1 MHVYH
6 YAAYEITALRRLM
19 GRYGTR
25 EAELDDLL
33 RRGVFVD
40 LLKVVR
46 NGIRASRPGYGLK
59 EMETFLDFERRAE
72 IQEGG
77 ASIIAFE
84 QWMQTHDDALLRQI
98 DEYNREDCI
107 ATKLLRDWLLELRA
121 EAIARVRAAAAAG
134 AEGAAGDPAAQGRA
148 RRAPRRAARRGGGAR
163 GAAARLLRPRAQARL
178 VGLLRPARE
187 VRGRARRRRGVDRPA
202 RAHRRAGA
210 ASRARTRTRS
220 RSRRR
225 STSSALDRTSP
236 TRRRWAPTPARSS
249 SSTATRARLV
259 LKRGPSLD
267 DVPLPDALIPKDV
280 YGTNDQED
288 ALQRIGRSLLAARP
302 ALSRGRVDPPPRA
315 VRPRRAARRPHGAR
329 ALARRPAPRHPGPAR
344 LGEDVDD
351 RPA

>member
-72 IQEGG
+72 IKEGG

-107 ATKLLRDWLLELRA
+107 ATRLLRDWLLELRA
-121 EAIARVRAAAAAG
+121 EAIAQFGPLPQPEPKELRRDPQRKVERAALRAELLDAG
-134 AEGAAGDPAAQGRA
+134 EELAAQLLDYHDRERKPVWWAFFDRLEMSADELVDDAESIGRLELAGGPEPVA
-148 RRAPRRAARRGGGAR
+148 RSHAYTFTFPPQEHKLGA
-163 GAAARLLRPRAQARL
+163 GQN
-178 VGLLRPARE
+178 
-187 VRGRARRRRGVDRPA
+187 VDRPGDVGTD
-202 RAHRRAGA
+202 AGEIIE
-210 ASRARTRTRS
+210 
-220 RSRRR
+220 
-225 STSSALDRTSP
+225 LDRD
-236 TRRRWAPTPARSS
+236 ARK
-249 SSTATRARLV
+249 LV

-288 ALQRIGRSLLAARP
+288 ALQRIGRSLLAGDRRYPAVESILRREPFDRDVQHDDLTMSSCSRSTGGTSSSRVRP
-302 ALSRGRVDPPPRA
+302 ARGRRG
-315 VRPRRAARRPHGAR
+315 RSGS
-329 ALARRPAPRHPGPAR
+329 
-344 LGEDVDD
+344 
-351 RPA
+351 